1 MPKGHFVAPVAP
13 PSYYFVPVV
22 AFAAFA
28 VLVVASSVVA
38 STVVA
43 SLASASAVA
52 SSAVALA
59 LNHPSLVA
67 SSARNL
73 LVALVA
79 LGN

>member
-1 MPKGHFVAPVAP
+1 M
-13 PSYYFVPVV
+13 PVV

-43 SLASASAVA
+43 STVVASLASASAVA
-52 SSAVALA
+52 SSAAALA

-73 LVALVA
+73 LVALVV